1 MRRICRWSP
10 GPQAAQGP
18 ETPNMSV
25 PDSPA
30 ASVRSTSA
38 PPRGGGWRWVGWLVG
53 ATSGGR
59 LGPRGFWVFQAVIWS
74 IASVTLVGVLENF
87 SHDGVVGAI
96 VAGRILTGLLL
107 TTGLHFC
114 YRHPF
119 TRALPSGTR
128 LLWIIALNIAAAF
141 TGSGIWMALIEL
153 GFYEVRSDALFA
165 HLTSARLYS
174 LVTWNLTYFG
184 VELVLEHRSA
194 RLELSE
200 AREVA
205 RAAELKQLQMQL
217 NPHFLFNALNAVM
230 GSLESKHQA
239 REIVQNLADFLR
251 FSLAE
256 ARPLEPLGREL
267 DALESYLGL
276 QQVRFQD
283 GLQCRIEASPAALRV
298 MVPPMLIQPLLENAF
313 KYAPLSSPL
322 PLRVTVKA
330 GIVDGWLEVLVRN
343 SGQWREPAADAE
355 KGTGLD
361 NLRRRLALLKGPQ
374 AGLSISSDADSVS
387 VMIRIPT
394 GGSSGD
400 KPDSEPA

>member
-1 MRRICRWSP
+1 VRSP
-10 GPQAAQGP
+10 G
-18 ETPNMSV
+18 
-25 PDSPA
+25 
-30 ASVRSTSA
+30 A
-38 PPRGGGWRWVGWLVG
+38 PSRGGGWRWVGGLAG
-53 ATSGGR
+53 AASGAR

-74 IASVTLVGVLENF
+74 VGTFTLVGVVRNF
-87 SHDGVVGAI
+87 SPGGLDDEI

-119 TRALPSGTR
+119 TRALPGGTR
-128 LLWIIALNIAAAF
+128 LLWIIALNIAAACA
-141 TGSGIWMALIEL
+141 GSGVWLVLIKL
-153 GFYEVRSDALFA
+153 GFHEVPSDTPFA
-165 HLTSARLYS
+165 QFTSARLYS
-174 LVTWNLTYFG
+174 LVTWNLAYFG

-194 RLELSE
+194 RLELAE

-205 RAAELKQLQMQL
+205 RTAELKQLQMQL

-298 MVPPMLIQPLLENAF
+298 MVPPMSIQPLLENAF
-313 KYAPLSSPL
+313 KHGPLSSPL

-361 NLRRRLALLKGPQ
+361 NLRRRLALLTGPQ

-387 VMIRIPT
+387 VMIRIPA
-394 GGSSGD
+394 GVPSDD

>member
-1 MRRICRWSP
+1 
-10 GPQAAQGP
+10 
-18 ETPNMSV
+18 MSV
-25 PDSPA
+25 PEPPA
-30 ASVRSTSA
+30 ATVHSPRASA
-38 PPRGGGWRWVGWLVG
+38 PGGGGRGAAWRWVGTL
-53 ATSGGR
+53 ASYTSGRR
-59 LGPRGFWVFQAVIWS
+59 LGLRAFWIFQGLIWS
-74 IASVTLVGVLENF
+74 IASVTLVGVLKNL
-87 SHDGVVGAI
+87 SPDGVDGAI

-107 TTGLHFC
+107 TTALYFT

-128 LLWIIALNIAAAF
+128 LLWIIVLNIAAAL
-141 TGSGIWMALIEL
+141 TSSGIWIALIEL
-153 GFYEVRSDALFA
+153 GFFDVTSEALFA

-174 LVTWNLTYFG
+174 LVTWNLAYFG

-194 RLELSE
+194 RLELAE

-205 RAAELKQLQMQL
+205 RTAELKQLQMQL

-230 GSLESKHQA
+230 GSLETKHQA

-276 QQVRFQD
+276 QQVRFQE
-283 GLQCRIEASPAALRV
+283 GLQCRIEVSPAATRV

-330 GIVDGWLEVLVRN
+330 DLVNGWMEVQVINTGR
-343 SGQWREPAADAE
+343 WREPVAGAAQ
-355 KGTGLD
+355 GTGLD
-361 NLRRRLALLKGPQ
+361 NLRRRLAWLTGPQ
-374 AGLSISSDADSVS
+374 SSLSISCDAESVS
-387 VMIRIPT
+387 IMIRIPAGAPS
-394 GGSSGD
+394 GG
-400 KPDSEPA
+400 KPDLKPA

>member
-1 MRRICRWSP
+1 MT
-10 GPQAAQGP
+10 AL
-18 ETPNMSV
+18 TMSV

-30 ASVRSTSA
+30 ATVPPARA
-38 PPRGGGWRWVGWLVG
+38 AAPRGAWRSVGGLAG
-53 ATSGGR
+53 AASGRR
-59 LGPRGFWVFQAVIWS
+59 LGLRGFWVFQGVFWSVGAVS
-74 IASVTLVGVLENF
+74 FVGVLRNF
-87 SHDGVVGAI
+87 SPGGVDEAI

-107 TTGLHFC
+107 TTALHFC

-128 LLWIIALNIAAAF
+128 LLWIIALNIAAALAGF
-141 TGSGIWMALIEL
+141 GVWMALIEL
-153 GFYEVRSDALFA
+153 GFHEVASDTPFA
-165 HLTSARLYS
+165 HFTSARLYS
-174 LVTWNLTYFG
+174 LVTWNLAYFG
-184 VELVLEHRSA
+184 LELVLEHRAA
-194 RLELSE
+194 RLALSE

-230 GSLESKHQA
+230 GSLETKHQA

-283 GLQCRIEASPAALRV
+283 GLQCRIEVSPAATRV

-322 PLRVTVKA
+322 PLCMMVKA
-330 GIVDGWLEVLVRN
+330 DIVDGWLELQVTN
-343 SGQWREPAADAE
+343 SGCWQEPAAGAAE
-355 KGTGLD
+355 GTGLD
-361 NLRRRLALLKGPQ
+361 NLRRRLALLTGAQ
-374 AGLSISSDADSVS
+374 ASLTISSDADSVS
-387 VMIRIPT
+387 ITIRIPVVSPV
-394 GGSSGD
+394 GGLD
-400 KPDSEPA
+400 LKTA

>member
-1 MRRICRWSP
+1 
-10 GPQAAQGP
+10 
-18 ETPNMSV
+18 MSV

-30 ASVRSTSA
+30 ASVRSPGASS
-38 PPRGGGWRWVGWLVG
+38 RGGGWRWVGGLAG
-53 ATSGGR
+53 AASGTR
-59 LGPRGFWVFQAVIWS
+59 LGLRGFWVFQAVIWS
-74 IASVTLVGVLENF
+74 VGTATLVGVVRNF
-87 SHDGVVGAI
+87 STGGLAGEI

-107 TTGLHFC
+107 TTALHFA
-114 YRHPF
+114 YRHRF
-119 TRALPSGTR
+119 TRALPGGTR

-141 TGSGIWMALIEL
+141 AGSGLWMLLVEL
-153 GFYEVRSDALFA
+153 GFHEVPPNIMFA
-165 HLTSARLYS
+165 HFTSARLYS
-174 LVTWNLTYFG
+174 LVTWNLAYFG

-194 RLELSE
+194 RLELAE

-205 RAAELKQLQMQL
+205 RTAELKQLQMQL

-230 GSLESKHQA
+230 GSLETKHQA

-276 QQVRFQD
+276 QQVRFQE
-283 GLQCRIEASPAALRV
+283 GLQCRIEVSPAATRV

-330 GIVDGWLEVLVRN
+330 DLVNGWLEVQVINTGR
-343 SGQWREPAADAE
+343 WREPVAGAAQ
-355 KGTGLD
+355 GTGLD
-361 NLRRRLALLKGPQ
+361 NLRRRLAWLTGPQ
-374 AGLSISSDADSVS
+374 SSLSISCDAESVS
-387 VMIRIPT
+387 IMIRIPAGAPS
-394 GGSSGD
+394 GG
-400 KPDSEPA
+400 KPDLKPA